1 MMQMNHTR
9 HTTEPAILF
18 YKPQNKPQNNYK
30 EKLECDLKILQSGFV
45 ITDIWTKIQTSIGS
59 LVS

>member
-18 YKPQNKPQNNYK
+18 YKPQNNYK

>member
-45 ITDIWTKIQTSIGS
+45 ITDI
-59 LVS
+59 